1 MPAPTRLQML
11 LPALGAF
18 AAILLTGLVSAPF
31 MGSAAP
37 LLVASMG
44 ASAVLMFCLPDSP
57 LTTPWAFVGG
67 HFVSVVAGITCAMLV
82 PSTALAAALAVSLS
96 ILLMQLLDCVHP
108 PGGAAALTCVV
119 GGPQVTGLG
128 YKFLLLPVGLN
139 VALMLALV
147 WGINRLTRRL
157 TERAPAPPA

>member
-1 MPAPTRLQML
+1 ML
-11 LPALGAF
+11 LSTLGAF
-18 AAILLTGLVSAPF
+18 VAILLTGLVSAPF
-31 MGSAAP
+31 VGPGTP

-67 HFVSVVAGITCAMLV
+67 HFVSVVAGITCAQLV
-82 PSTALAAALAVSLS
+82 PDTALAAALAVGLA
-96 ILLMQLLDCVHP
+96 ILLMQLLGCLHP

-147 WGINRLTRRL
+147 WGIHRLTRRL
-157 TERAPAPPA
+157 AQDASAPPA